1 MSALGSPHLGVGD
14 LWELR
19 PETAVS
25 LCGLLTSFPA
35 GKSEDWVQTPAWPL
49 PGYVMLVRLSLSLLI
64 CLVGPGRRP

>member
-64 CLVGPGRRP
+64 CLVGPGMRP